1 MAGAPKYKVFTD
13 RQKYIASCK
22 EIQDAAYL
30 AQSYGE
36 GASVRLGHSK
46 KDIVLLIDSDHD
58 SKSID
63 DLICAA
69 PDLLAALQRF
79 YDYMAFCS
87 DNSEA
92 EDDLV
97 EMAREAI
104 AKAKG
109 GAQ

>member
-1 MAGAPKYKVFTD
+1 MAGTPRYKVFTD

-58 SKSID
+58 AKSID
-63 DLICAA
+63 ELT
-69 PDLLAALQRF
+69 
-79 YDYMAFCS
+79 
-87 DNSEA
+87 
-92 EDDLV
+92 ED
-97 EMAREAI
+97 AI
-104 AKAKG
+104 AGEEQLKEEWRVKWG

>member
-1 MAGAPKYKVFTD
+1 MAGAPKYKVFNSL
-13 RQKYIASCK
+13 RKYVASCK

-63 DLICAA
+63 ELTQD
-69 PDLLAALQRF
+69 
-79 YDYMAFCS
+79 
-87 DNSEA
+87 
-92 EDDLV
+92 
-97 EMAREAI
+97 AI
-104 AKAKG
+104 AGEEQLEEKWRVKWG
-109 GAQ
+109 GVQ